1 MSRKEL
7 INKKIKK
14 KAKIEIGDQIKIDT
28 KNIKKERLFIN
39 LIFLD
44 K

>member
-1 MSRKEL
+1 MPRKEL

-14 KAKIEIGDQIKIDT
+14 AKIEIVDQIKIYSKT
-28 KNIKKERLFIN
+28 IKKERLFIN
-39 LIFLD
+39 SIFLD